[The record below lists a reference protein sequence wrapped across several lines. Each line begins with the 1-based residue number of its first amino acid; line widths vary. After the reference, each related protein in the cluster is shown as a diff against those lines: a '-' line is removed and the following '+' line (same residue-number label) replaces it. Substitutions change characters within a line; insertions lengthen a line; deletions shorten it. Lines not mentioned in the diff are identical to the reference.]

1 VNAAVTKSSLQN
13 VIAMKALIH
22 GKMCV
27 RKRASLCLLKLLVLC
42 LGSFSSVCFVVA
54 QELERSAWSQG
65 RENCNQK
72 ILYEKKNFFNK
83 RIEKAFIHIFSLFF
97 CVAMHVFMCM
107 YTCVRAYM
115 HNVFACV

>member
-1 VNAAVTKSSLQN
+1 MNAAVTKSSLQN

-27 RKRASLCLLKLLVLC
+27 RKCASLCLLKLLVLC
-42 LGSFSSVCFVVA
+42 RGSFSSVCFVVA

-72 ILYEKKNFFNK
+72 ILYEKKT
-83 RIEKAFIHIFSLFF
+83 FS
-97 CVAMHVFMCM
+97 
-107 YTCVRAYM
+107 TKE
-115 HNVFACV
+115 